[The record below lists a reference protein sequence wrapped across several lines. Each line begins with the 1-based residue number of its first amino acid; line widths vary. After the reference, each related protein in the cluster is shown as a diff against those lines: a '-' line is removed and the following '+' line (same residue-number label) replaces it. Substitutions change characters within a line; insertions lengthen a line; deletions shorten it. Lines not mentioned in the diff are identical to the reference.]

1 MRAVPLSF
9 RAHFTSAAAPIPG
22 STDLEGVRFLQHV
35 EEELRLED
43 GGGLGRVRGQG
54 HEAAVLVAG
63 AQVLLEDPRQVL
75 QRGGEQRQRAG
86 AVQDQVSCGERRAGH
101 ARERGRRPGLSTLRA
116 AAAHLCPAAAAPGR
130 SPAAQPPPPP
140 PPPSARRRP
149 TRDTEQSGA
158 ERSGA
163 ERSPARLTSTRARS
177 RSTARRT
184 SALPQRRAAP
194 PRLERRRLHPVAME
208 PAPASP
214 SRPAGPAP
222 PAPPPSPP
230 PGGGPAAP
238 PLGGGGRDAA
248 PRPYL

>member
-9 RAHFTSAAAPIPG
+9 RAHFASAAAPTPG

-86 AVQDQVSCGERRAGH
+86 AVQDQVSCGERRAGQ
-101 ARERGRRPGLSTLRA
+101 ARERGRRPGLPTPGA

-149 TRDTEQSGA
+149 TRDTE
-158 ERSGA
+158 RSGA
-163 ERSPARLTSTRARS
+163 ERSPARLTSPRARS